1 MTSRF
6 VTTEKEILLMKH
18 LITPIAPLTL
28 AAVLAWAAAPAAQA
42 GILNVGSTMQVVGQN
57 FPTDFTQNVT
67 ISTSPQTINNGQLT
81 FTTVITPTVGGGE
94 WDEFV
99 FSTPTGGPLAGNIN
113 LGWQVALNNATLTQP
128 ALQDNFFIYWDHNGT
143 AFSPIRPGGSITPV
157 SPNPIDPALGP
168 VFGGVPNPG
177 FPVQSIGGFATVSPY
192 GSTASALGIDPNTAN
207 SFHMA
212 FHLTPAGTAI
222 PEPASLL
229 LLGTGL
235 LAPLGAVWL
244 RRRQARASG
253 RH

>member
-1 MTSRF
+1 
-6 VTTEKEILLMKH
+6 MKH
-18 LITPIAPLTL
+18 PIAPLAL
-28 AAVLAWAAAPAAQA
+28 AAVLAWAAAPVAQA

-57 FPTDFTQNVT
+57 APTDFTQNVT

-99 FSTPTGGPLAGNIN
+99 FSTPTNVPLAGNIN
-113 LGWQVALNNATLTQP
+113 RAWSILPNNFTLTQP
-128 ALQDNFFIYWDHNGT
+128 ALWDTFFLYWDKDGK
-143 AFSPIRPGGSITPV
+143 AFSPIFQFGRSDPV
-157 SPNPIDPALGP
+157 NPNPINPALGP
-168 VFGGVPNPG
+168 VFGGVPSTPVT
-177 FPVQSIGGFATVSPY
+177 PVQSVSGFGVFVTPYSFVSA
-192 GSTASALGIDPNTAN
+192 GGIDPNTAN
-207 SFHMA
+207 SIHIA
-212 FHLTPAGTAI
+212 FHFTPAGTAI

-253 RH
+253 RY